1 LKQFVVEDV
10 PKTENHQGE
19 NGMPDSKAYS
29 LIGAALTHL
38 IDSMNKANSW
48 KDHSAELVEIAAAF
62 RRMAEPLGPQGV
74 EKAIRACIDA
84 ACADEGS
91 TYAKIGMTLM
101 ANVQFIL
108 RQAEPLE
115 NSGKISEF
123 ASIFESI
130 AAPLGPGG
138 VEKAI
143 KAWDPKS

>member
-1 LKQFVVEDV
+1 
-10 PKTENHQGE
+10 
-19 NGMPDSKAYS
+19 MPDSKAYS

-48 KDHSAELVEIAAAF
+48 KDHSAALVEIAAAF
-62 RRMAEPLGPQGV
+62 RRMAEPLGPEGV
-74 EKAIRACIDA
+74 EKALRAHVEA
-84 ACADEGS
+84 ENKGERT
-91 TYAKIGMTLM
+91 TYAKLGMTLM
-101 ANVQFIL
+101 ANVQFVL

-130 AAPLGPGG
+130 AAPLGPEG

>member
-1 LKQFVVEDV
+1 
-10 PKTENHQGE
+10 
-19 NGMPDSKAYS
+19 MRDSKAHS
-29 LIGAALTHL
+29 LIGKALTHL

-48 KDHSAELVEIAAAF
+48 KDHSAELVEIAVAF
-62 RRMAEPLGPQGV
+62 RRIAEPLGPEGV
-74 EKAIRACIDA
+74 EKALKAHVDSENK
-84 ACADEGS
+84 DERD
-91 TYAKIGMTLM
+91 TYAKIGTTLM

-143 KAWDPKS
+143 KALAPQK

>member
-1 LKQFVVEDV
+1 
-10 PKTENHQGE
+10 
-19 NGMPDSKAYS
+19 MRDSKAYS
-29 LIGAALTHL
+29 LIGEALTHL

-62 RRMAEPLGPQGV
+62 RRIAEPLGPEGV
-74 EKAIRACIDA
+74 EKALKANIDSEKKDERAM
-84 ACADEGS
+84 
-91 TYAKIGMTLM
+91 YAKIGTTLM

-108 RQAEPLE
+108 GQAEPLE
-115 NSGKISEF
+115 TSGKISEF

-143 KAWDPKS
+143 KAWDPEK

>member
-1 LKQFVVEDV
+1 
-10 PKTENHQGE
+10 
-19 NGMPDSKAYS
+19 MPDSQAYS
-29 LIGAALTHL
+29 LIGAALEHL

-62 RRMAEPLGPQGV
+62 QRIAEPLGPEGV
-74 EKAIRACIDA
+74 EKAVKAHVESENEDERA
-84 ACADEGS
+84 

-108 RQAEPLE
+108 RQEEPLE

-123 ASIFESI
+123 ASIFQSI

-143 KAWDPKS
+143 KAWDPKR